1 MEIIHKIV
9 NFEKYCETCKHKD
22 LKESAEPCNE
32 CLDHPVNVRTEVPF
46 CYKKD
51 DKKKDKK

>member
-51 DKKKDKK
+51 DKKKEKK